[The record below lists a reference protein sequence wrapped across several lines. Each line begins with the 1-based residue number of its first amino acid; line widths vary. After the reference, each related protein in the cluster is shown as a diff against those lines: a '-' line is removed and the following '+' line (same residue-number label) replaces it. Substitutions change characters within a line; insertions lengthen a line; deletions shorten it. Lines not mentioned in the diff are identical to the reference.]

1 MDKFFASWVATI
13 FPFSLTKISEKVFT
27 KNLLK
32 ISTTRIIIDGTKI
45 FVERATSLKTKARTW
60 SNYKH
65 VNTWK
70 ALVGISSNG
79 IVSSLWTGRV
89 SDKKLTCSGL
99 LGKLEPGDNMADKGL
114 DVTDIFPSG
123 VTLNIPR
130 FKGAWHELKP
140 EETYETAR
148 IAAVK
153 INVERTMSQIKNY
166 HI

>member
-1 MDKFFASWVATI
+1 MHHELPLY
-13 FPFSLTKISEKVFT
+13 FPFLLQKLVRKYLPT

-99 LGKLEPGDNMADKGL
+99 LE
-114 DVTDIFPSG
+114 
-123 VTLNIPR
+123 
-130 FKGAWHELKP
+130 
-140 EETYETAR
+140 
-148 IAAVK
+148 
-153 INVERTMSQIKNY
+153 
-166 HI
+166 